1 MPRPVKPQTMI
12 ADPEEFRRLI
22 AARNNFLNFVG
33 HDKIIDLIKTII
45 IDSEHFAFRSERA
58 EKFIE
63 KVNPLFILTCLD
75 QGVQGAA
82 GEEHYTT
89 LLTQKLEEEVTS
101 LVNIEVS
108 KYAKDFMATEKAELL
123 SETDGEFIT
132 HNTFSILGNQADN
145 IVYLRLLTF

>member
-1 MPRPVKPQTMI
+1 MKQETKTI
-12 ADPEEFRRLI
+12 ITDPEEYRRLI

-33 HDKIIDLIKTII
+33 HDKIIDLIKQII
-45 IDSEHFAFRSERA
+45 KDSESFSFRSERA

-63 KVNPLFILTCLD
+63 KVNPLFILSCLD
-75 QGVQGAA
+75 ADVNQST
-82 GEEHYTT
+82 GEDQYTT
-89 LLTQKLEEEVTS
+89 RLTELLEKQVCS

-132 HNTFSILGNQADN
+132 HNTFSIIGSQTDN